1 MDTPVKVLILED
13 DHYFIAP
20 IKYHLEKAGYEVQVL
35 DVLENAESAQE
46 LVFQNAPNIILC
58 DIQMRPNGFE
68 ILKTIKSHSQL
79 RLIPFIFMTGVE
91 SLPERIRAYLGGVD
105 DFIIKPINRDEML
118 AKISSILKRQYD
130 LEHAIYLDP
139 LTQIY
144 NRRFFQKELM
154 RQIKLH
160 RRHGDGL
167 TLVMMDLDH
176 FKSINDTYGHS
187 CGDQVLIT
195 FTRFIQNNIR
205 TTDILSRWGGEEF
218 FLIMERSEIEGAIKT
233 VETLLQKLQDEV
245 RVRWNDQEIT
255 FTFSAGV
262 SHFPTHGEDPQGLID
277 IADAGLYKAKELG
290 RARVEVGTPDA

>member
-1 MDTPVKVLILED
+1 MQKTVKVLILED
-13 DHYFIAP
+13 DHFFIAP
-20 IKYHLEKAGYEVQVL
+20 IRYHLEKAGYKVFVL

-46 LVFQNAPNIILC
+46 LVFQHSPNIILC

-79 RLIPFIFMTGVE
+79 RLIPFIFMTGIE

-118 AKISSILKRQYD
+118 AKISSILKRQDD

-144 NRRFFQKELM
+144 NRRFFQKELV

-160 RRHGDGL
+160 RRHGDGF
-167 TLVMMDLDH
+167 TLVLMDLDH

-187 CGDQVLIT
+187 CGDQVLIA

-218 FLIMERSEIEGAIKT
+218 FLIMERSEIDGAVKT
-233 VETLLQKLQDEV
+233 VELLLKNLQEQV
-245 RVRWNDQEIT
+245 KVRWNDQVIS

-262 SHFPTHGEDPQGLID
+262 AQFPTHGEDPQVLID
-277 IADAGLYKAKELG
+277 TADRGLYKAKESG
-290 RARVEVGTPDA
+290 RCRVEIGTPEP